1 MADFTIPEFL
11 LHKSA
16 KEIYERI
23 KEILPADI
31 DTSQGSHVFNLT
43 MPTALV
49 LAELYE
55 SILPQV
61 VQVIFPQWSYGEY
74 LDAHAADRGMARR
87 SATPAT
93 GRVTITGI
101 PGTVVPE
108 GSIFSTVS
116 LNSEDP
122 SISYSTDETVTIP
135 QGGTVV
141 VGITCE
147 QAGTVGNAA
156 ANTVV
161 LVSSTITG
169 ISSVTNT
176 AAITGGTDE
185 EDDASLIER
194 IVEFDT
200 SQGDSFTGNIADYHR
215 WATSVDGVGNA
226 AIIPANDDT
235 GLVTIVITDANGD
248 PATETLCNTVYN
260 YIMQPQNPQARLAP
274 INAYIQVTAPTMVVI
289 AIKSNVE
296 TKDNYDIQMIG
307 TEFLT
312 RLENYLDQA
321 VSDGEIKITSI
332 MTALLACAGVYDIS
346 DLQIGIVEEGA
357 EVEYDTQNIPISGT
371 QLPSFS
377 ASYIT
382 LTPVI

>member
-74 LDAHAADRGMARR
+74 LDAHASDRGMARR

-93 GRVTITGI
+93 GRITITGI

-108 GSIFSTVS
+108 GSVFSTVS
-116 LNSEDP
+116 QNSEDP
-122 SISYSTDETVTIP
+122 SISYATDETVTIP
-135 QGGTVV
+135 QGGTVT

-169 ISSVTNT
+169 ISSVTNP

-194 IVEFDT
+194 IVEYDA

-226 AIIPANDDT
+226 AIIPANDNT

-248 PATETLCNTVYN
+248 PATETLCNKVYN

-312 RLENYLDQA
+312 RLDDYLDQA
-321 VSDGEIKITSI
+321 VTDGEIKITSI

-346 DLQIGIVEEGA
+346 ELQIGVVEEGA
-357 EVEYDTQNIPISGT
+357 EVEYGTQNIPISGT
-371 QLPSFS
+371 ELPSFS